1 MLSAH
6 LRALLGAVAA
16 SALLLVGCTEP
27 EPLRV
32 GFLAGLSGRAAEIGI
47 AGRNGAQLAIET
59 ANRNGGIDGRRIMLV
74 VKDDAHSPEQAAKAM
89 REFSQAGV
97 NVVVGPMTSAI
108 ALAALP
114 VAEELGMLLVS
125 PTVTTHLLSGKD
137 DRFVRVVS
145 ATDRYA
151 RRNAEY
157 LLAKTPIRRVAV
169 LQDSN
174 NLAYT
179 ASWLEIFRR
188 HFEPRG
194 ASGKQAAKPDGK
206 PKSGVN
212 ATPEIVEV
220 LDFASGDTGRLRDIV
235 GSALASQPDALLL
248 LAGAVDAALLAQHA
262 RSLSPQTPLITSEWA
277 ATERFLELAG
287 PAAEGS
293 VGVQFI
299 DRNSTA
305 PGWLAFRET
314 FVKRYAMEPGFAGL
328 AGHDAMQLA
337 IRGFALSPDDPR
349 KGMLGVKNLPGL
361 QGSIAIDAFGD
372 AQRTAY
378 ITQVAGG
385 KFQVVE

>member
-1 MLSAH
+1 MLSVR
-6 LRALLGAVAA
+6 LRALIGGVAA
-16 SALLLVGCTEP
+16 SALLLAGCTEP
-27 EPLRV
+27 EPLRI
-32 GFLAGLSGRAAEIGI
+32 GFLAGLSGRSAELGI

-59 ANRNGGIDGRRIMLV
+59 ANRNGGIGGRRILLV

-97 NVVVGPMTSAI
+97 KVIVGPMTSAI

-125 PTVTTHLLSGKD
+125 PTATTHLLSGKD

-145 ATDRYA
+145 ATDQYA

-157 LLAKTPIRRVAV
+157 LLARTPIRRVAV
-169 LQDSN
+169 LQDST
-174 NLAYT
+174 NLPYT
-179 ASWLEIFRR
+179 ASWLEVFRR

-194 ASGKQAAKPDGK
+194 AGGRAAARPAGKARPG
-206 PKSGVN
+206 PG

-220 LDFASGDTGRLRDIV
+220 LDFASGDTGRLREIV
-235 GSALASQPDALLL
+235 GRALAHRPDALLL

-287 PAAEGS
+287 PAGEGA

-299 DRNSTA
+299 DRGSTA
-305 PGWLAFRET
+305 PGWRAFRDT
-314 FVKRYAMEPGFAGL
+314 FVERFAMEPGFAGL
-328 AGHDAMQLA
+328 AAHDAAQLA
-337 IRGFALSPDDPR
+337 MRGLAASPADPR
-349 KGMLGVKNLPGL
+349 QGMLGVDGLQGL

-372 AQRTAY
+372 AQRPAY
-378 ITQVAGG
+378 ITQVVGG